1 MKQKRGLGAFY
12 AIWQWNKLDLSTAPR
27 AHKDHQITSSLHDV
41 NITAVLLLSDAGRL
55 TNLMWS
61 QWQAKHTMGE
71 CQCLTTLSSS
81 SVLLLFI
88 VKYTHFWAN
97 KEEWKVRCINT
108 IHCDIHDAGQQTT
121 AYIFSALFFCFS
133 LWNIEIFEQI
143 KRNEKCGVLTQFT
156 DIHDAGQQTT
166 AATIIE

>member
-41 NITAVLLLSDAGRL
+41 NITAALLLSDAGRL

-71 CQCLTTLSSS
+71 CQCLTTFSSS
-81 SVLLLFI
+81 SVLLLFV

-121 AYIFSALFFCFS
+121 AYICSYNHRVEARTAQHTAKPHHQLLTWRQNSPTLYVLESS
-133 LWNIEIFEQI
+133 LRSF
-143 KRNEKCGVLTQFT
+143 
-156 DIHDAGQQTT
+156 A
-166 AATIIE
+166 